1 MNAAKQRV
9 NQSSDWFNGR
19 PVRERALML
28 VTMFILI
35 LLLGWELA
43 VAPALTRNKLAAAE
57 LAQTGQQLRDWQA
70 QVETLAVRAAEDPNA
85 EMTARLNSR
94 QQRLADLD
102 EKLAEAT
109 DRLIAPQAMVS
120 LLRELLSAQ
129 GELKLVTLQ
138 LLAPVPVYSET
149 EEKSAE
155 PLLYAHDAELVVA
168 GGYPGLLAYL
178 ERLEAL
184 DRRLG
189 WQQLEYEV
197 KTFPDA
203 EARIRV
209 RTLSLSRAW
218 LGV

>member
-1 MNAAKQRV
+1 MSTARQRYSQGV
-9 NQSSDWFNGR
+9 EWFNGR

-28 VTMFILI
+28 ATVFSLVV
-35 LLLGWELA
+35 LAGWELA
-43 VAPALTRNKLAAAE
+43 VAPVVARNDRATAE
-57 LAQTGQQLRDWQA
+57 LAQTKQQVRDLQT
-70 QVETLAVRAAEDPNA
+70 QVGTLTARAAEDPNA
-85 EMTARLNSR
+85 EMTAQLESR
-94 QQRLADLD
+94 QQRLDRLD
-102 EKLAEAT
+102 QKLAQTT
-109 DRLIAPQAMVS
+109 DQLIAPQAMVA

-138 LLAPVPVYSET
+138 LLAPVPVYSENKD
-149 EEKSAE
+149 ESAE

-168 GGYPGLLAYL
+168 GGYLGLLAYL

-184 DRRLG
+184 DPRLG
-189 WQQLEYEV
+189 WQQLDYDV
-197 KTFPDA
+197 KSFPDA